1 MFYSLS
7 FSIVKLLFLLAGKLV
22 YAEFGSFYSYFD
34 ISKRK
39 MNYFYLALLIDVVIR
54 FLYILGIF
62 ILLIELVGLVSTQTA
77 HFFFLEKFKINITL

>member
-1 MFYSLS
+1 
-7 FSIVKLLFLLAGKLV
+7 
-22 YAEFGSFYSYFD
+22 
-34 ISKRK
+34 

-62 ILLIELVGLVSTQTA
+62 IRLIELVGLVSTQTA